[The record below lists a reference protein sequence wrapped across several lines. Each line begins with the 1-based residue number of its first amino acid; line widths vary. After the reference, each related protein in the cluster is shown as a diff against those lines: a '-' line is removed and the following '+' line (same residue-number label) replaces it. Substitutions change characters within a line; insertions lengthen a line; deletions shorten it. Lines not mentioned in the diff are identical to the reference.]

1 MTKSPLRN
9 PQRFTFAVIAILLL
23 LLPGCS
29 EEQESEPDSITR
41 PVRFTTLETGS
52 HGKSRTFSGTAVSA
66 KQSSLSFKVSGTVK
80 SIAVKVGDV
89 VDRGTLLAELDET
102 DLQVD
107 LESAEANL
115 KAAEA
120 DAQASLTAVN
130 TTRSNYARIEK
141 LYESDNVSLSEFEQ
155 ARGDYETAQAQ
166 RKAAGSR
173 RAALRASRKAANS
186 QVTTA
191 RTKLQAAKNQLSYTR
206 LTAPFDGIINSI
218 EVDENEE
225 ISPGNG
231 IMIISGFDKL
241 EVKVNLS
248 DLYISN
254 ISKGMSCSVTFPSLP
269 GTQFDGVVS
278 EVPFAASDSP
288 TYPVTIAIQTA
299 DKNLRPGMSANV
311 TFNFSSS
318 EEGDKIYLPVDA
330 VGEDNEGNFVFVLE
344 PADENTYS
352 AKKQRVTLGPLTE
365 TGFEAEAGVNAGDKI
380 ATSGLQILLEGMQV
394 RLLEE

>member
-1 MTKSPLRN
+1 MTKPLLRN
-9 PQRFTFAVIAILLL
+9 PQRFLFAVIAILLL

-29 EEQESEPDSITR
+29 EEQDAEPDNTLR

-52 HGKSRTFSGTAVSA
+52 PGKSRTFSGTAVSA
-66 KQSSLSFKVSGTVK
+66 RQSSLSFKVSGTIQ
-80 SIAVKVGDV
+80 SIPVKVGDV
-89 VDRGTLLAELDET
+89 VNRGTLLAELDET

-155 ARGDYETAQAQ
+155 ARGDFETAQAQ
-166 RKAAGSR
+166 
-173 RAALRASRKAANS
+173 RKAANS

-206 LTAPFDGIINSI
+206 LMAPFDGIINSI
-218 EVDENEE
+218 AVDENEE
-225 ISPGNG
+225 ISPGSG
-231 IMIISGFDKL
+231 VMIISGFDKL

-269 GTQFDGVVS
+269 GTEFDGVVS

-352 AKKQRVTLGPLTE
+352 AKRQRVTLGPLTE
-365 TGFEAEAGVNAGDKI
+365 AGFEAVTGVAAGDKI

-394 RLLEE
+394 KLLEKQ